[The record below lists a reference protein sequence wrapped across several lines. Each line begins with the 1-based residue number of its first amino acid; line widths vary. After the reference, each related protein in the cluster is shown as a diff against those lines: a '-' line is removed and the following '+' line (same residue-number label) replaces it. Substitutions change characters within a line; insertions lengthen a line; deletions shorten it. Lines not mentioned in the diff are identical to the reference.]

1 MIRCNMLLHR
11 SHLALIAVGA
21 VLLTAGCG
29 EDRLS
34 RAEFVSQAE
43 PICQE
48 VDRVA
53 AKVGAP
59 DLSSAEAQAAA
70 RRLDPLLRRA
80 ADRLRALRPPQ
91 ELADDHDSLVRN
103 AEDRRRHYGDFAAA
117 LDRDDQPAIQMAVL
131 DIGDDDRRQ
140 AKLARRM
147 GLRGCIPLA

>member
-1 MIRCNMLLHR
+1 MPLHR
-11 SHLALIAVGA
+11 SHLILAAVAA

-34 RAEFVSQAE
+34 RADFVSQAE

-59 DLSSAEAQAAA
+59 DLSSAEAQAEA

-91 ELADDHDSLVRN
+91 ELAGNHDSLVRN
-103 AEDRRRHYGDFAAA
+103 AEDRRRHYGDLAAA

-140 AKLARRM
+140 AELARRM

>member
-1 MIRCNMLLHR
+1 MLLHR
-11 SHLALIAVGA
+11 SHLALIAVA
-21 VLLTAGCG
+21 PVLLTAGCG

-34 RAEFVSQAE
+34 RAEFVSQTE

-70 RRLDPLLRRA
+70 RRVDPLLRRA

-103 AEDRRRHYGDFAAA
+103 AEDRRRHYGDFVAA

-131 DIGDDDRRQ
+131 DIDDDDRRQ

-147 GLRGCIPLA
+147 GLRGCIPLP